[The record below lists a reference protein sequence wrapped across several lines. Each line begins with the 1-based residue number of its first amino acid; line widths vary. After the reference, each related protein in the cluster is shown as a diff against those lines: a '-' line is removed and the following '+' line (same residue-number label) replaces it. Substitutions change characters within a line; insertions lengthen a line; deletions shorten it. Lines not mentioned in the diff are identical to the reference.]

1 MRTLRA
7 RLTLSYTLLFA
18 TMLAL
23 VGLAIAYVAFDFL
36 VRPIL
41 DAQRIA
47 VAQVRAL
54 VAANPGVPIHV
65 LRAKIV
71 ATATR
76 PGVVVHVS
84 EHRGAPHGMP
94 GMEPGPPGPPGFAGA
109 APPPDG
115 GPALRELHRQGRG
128 LGPFALGWLFGV
140 HPEAVPAGDGVIFI
154 LPDLHEVAA
163 TATIYLEALA
173 LALLVAVVAAWAIA
187 RWIAAQT
194 IAPLTDVTD
203 ALERFATGDFEPR
216 PVATTDRAEL
226 GALTDAYN
234 AAAAQ
239 VASAFE
245 ERHHVEEYMRRFV
258 ADAGH
263 ELRTPL
269 AVLRAYIEILRKGG
283 VDDPALRDRAFKTLS
298 NEMNRMHELTE
309 RLIAL
314 ARLER
319 PEPPQATRVD
329 LAAVAR
335 AAIDVA
341 TTVRSG
347 DVALVAPEQVWVF
360 ADEAEVHEA
369 IGNLV
374 DNALKYARGHRI
386 VVDVR
391 AEDDRALA
399 RVRDDGP
406 GIDPDDRA
414 HIFERFYRGQGR
426 GEIAGSGLG
435 LAITA
440 RAAER
445 AGGRVVLE
453 SAEPGATTFAL
464 DLPLAPAHNAAV
476 AP

>member
-23 VGLAIAYVAFDFL
+23 VGLAITYVAFDFL
-36 VRPIL
+36 VRPVL
-41 DAQRIA
+41 DAQRIS
-47 VAQVRAL
+47 VAQARAL
-54 VAANPGVPIHV
+54 VAANPGVPIHL
-65 LRAKIV
+65 LRDKIV

-76 PGVVVHVS
+76 PGVQVHVF
-84 EHRGAPHGMP
+84 EHGPPPRGM
-94 GMEPGPPGPPGFAGA
+94 PPGPPGFAGG

-115 GPALRELHRQGRG
+115 GPAMRELHRQGRG

-140 HPEAVPAGDGVIFI
+140 HGEPIPASDGVILI
-154 LPDLHEVAA
+154 VPDLHAVTA
-163 TATIYLEALA
+163 TATTYLEVLA

-187 RWIAAQT
+187 RWIAAQA
-194 IAPLTDVTD
+194 IAPLTEVTD
-203 ALERFATGDFEPR
+203 ALQRFAGGDFEPR
-216 PVATTDRAEL
+216 PVATTDRSEL
-226 GALTDAYN
+226 GELTDAYN

-283 VDDPALRDRAFKTLS
+283 VDDPALRERAFKTLS
-298 NEMNRMHELTE
+298 SEMDRMHELTE

-319 PEPPQATRVD
+319 PEPPQATRLD

-347 DVALVAPEQVWVF
+347 DVTLVAPQPVWVF

-374 DNALKYARGHRI
+374 DNALKYARDHRI

-391 AEDDRALA
+391 VEGDRALA
-399 RVRDDGP
+399 RVRDAGP
-406 GIDPDDRA
+406 GIDPDDRD
-414 HIFERFYRGQGR
+414 HIFERFYRGQRR
-426 GEIAGSGLG
+426 GEVAGSGLG

-445 AGGRVVLE
+445 AGGRVLLE

-464 DLPLAPAHNAAV
+464 DLPLAAPHNAAV
-476 AP
+476 TT

>member
-36 VRPIL
+36 LRPVL
-41 DAQRIA
+41 DAQRIS
-47 VAQVRAL
+47 VAQARAL
-54 VAANPGVPIHV
+54 VAANPGVPIRL
-65 LRAKIV
+65 LRDKII
-71 ATATR
+71 AGASR
-76 PGVVVHVS
+76 PGVIVHVV
-84 EHRGAPHGMP
+84 EHGRGPRGIA
-94 GMEPGPPGPPGFAGA
+94 EISPGPPGAAGFGAPG
-109 APPPDG
+109 PPPDG
-115 GPALRELHRQGRG
+115 GPELREMHRQGRG
-128 LGPFALGWLFGV
+128 FGLLAFGWLFGV
-140 HPEAVPAGDGVIFI
+140 HPEAIPTSDGGIVIV
-154 LPDLHEVAA
+154 PDLRGVAA

-187 RWIAAQT
+187 RWIAAQA
-194 IAPLTDVTD
+194 IAPLTEVTD
-203 ALERFATGDFEPR
+203 ALQRFAAGDFEPR
-216 PVATTDRAEL
+216 PVATTDRSEL
-226 GALTDAYN
+226 GELTDAYN

-239 VASAFE
+239 VASAFD
-245 ERHHVEEYMRRFV
+245 ERHHVEEFMRRFV

-283 VDDPALRDRAFKTLS
+283 VDDPVLRERAFKTLAG
-298 NEMNRMHELTE
+298 EMDRMHELTE

-319 PEPPQATRVD
+319 PEPPRASRVD

-335 AAIDVA
+335 AAIGVA
-341 TTVRSG
+341 TTVRTG
-347 DVALVAPEQVWVF
+347 DVNIVAPHPVWVF

-374 DNALKYARGHRI
+374 DNALKYARDHRI
-386 VVDVR
+386 VVEVR
-391 AEDDRALA
+391 EEGGRAIA
-399 RVRDDGP
+399 RVRDAGP
-406 GIDPDDRA
+406 GIDPEDRA
-414 HIFERFYRGQGR
+414 HIFERFYRGQRR
-426 GEIAGSGLG
+426 GDVAGSGLG

-464 DLPLAPAHNAAV
+464 DLPLSPVSGMAV
-476 AP
+476 PT

>member
-41 DAQRIA
+41 DEQRIA
-47 VAQVRAL
+47 AAQARAL
-54 VAANPGVPIHV
+54 VAANPGVPIHL
-65 LRAKIV
+65 LRDKIV

-76 PGVVVHVS
+76 PGVVVHVI
-84 EHRGAPHGMP
+84 EHRAPPHGMT
-94 GMEPGPPGPPGFAGA
+94 GVEPGPPGPPGFAGA
-109 APPPDG
+109 APPDG

-140 HPEAVPAGDGVIFI
+140 HPEAVPTSDGVIFI
-154 LPDLHEVAA
+154 VPDLHEVAA

-298 NEMNRMHELTE
+298 NEMDRMHELTE

-341 TTVRSG
+341 TTVRNG

-391 AEDDRALA
+391 AEGGRALA
-399 RVRDDGP
+399 RVRDGGP

-445 AGGRVVLE
+445 AGGHVVLE

-464 DLPLAPAHNAAV
+464 DLPLAPAHDAAL